1 MGLGLE
7 APARTARQSPRRKSS
22 APSSRSC
29 SRDLRATSGPTSTN
43 AIFEDDELDGDAGA
57 GTNFAA
63 FDAVNVVF
71 ADSAIGTIHGERVW
85 TVATDSTSYA
95 SLIEANNVAQNSW
108 NYSFSVFRNSR
119 CSTRTRPAPTRSGCR
134 LSAKGT
140 TDVLA
145 RGSIDINVVP
155 LPATLPLLLGAIG
168 AVGFIR
174 RKKRV

>member
-1 MGLGLE
+1 V
-7 APARTARQSPRRKSS
+7 RFSPPVKTIGN
-22 APSSRSC
+22 PV
-29 SRDLRATSGPTSTN
+29 
-43 AIFEDDELDGDAGA
+43 AIGDSHDAGA
-57 GTNFAA
+57 GTNFDA
-63 FDAVNVVF
+63 FDAANVVF
-71 ADSAIGTIHGERVW
+71 ADSAIGTNSTGNGSG

-108 NYSFSVFRNSR
+108 NYSCFLGLPQLALFDPN
-119 CSTRTRPAPTRSGCR
+119 TPGPYTIR
-134 LSAKGT
+134 LSALTKGT